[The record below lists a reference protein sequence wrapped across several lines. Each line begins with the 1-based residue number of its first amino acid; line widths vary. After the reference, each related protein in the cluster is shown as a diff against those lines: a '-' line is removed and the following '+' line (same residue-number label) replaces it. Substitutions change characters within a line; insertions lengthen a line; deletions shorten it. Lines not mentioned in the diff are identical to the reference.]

1 MSLFPIKTFV
11 HPQKVYKLEY
21 PAHWDQL
28 QQDEAQTC
36 GFGPHDRDNVGL
48 WLSILP
54 MSVDTDRLVEDLPKL
69 MQQAMAKTEGGN
81 MRQDETLKHYG
92 LKADVLREGQGGHY
106 WIVTGGDVVLFASTQ
121 VPVEERDVWNPQFER
136 LMASLHIT
144 RDDELFL
151 RKVANEVLHLLK
163 EKHPDQDFQ
172 FDEKGIRGKNQVVFL
187 GNLYR
192 EVRAAPHRR
201 AEIIKNFVG
210 GLSQSADWPM
220 GYELLDEIHD
230 SIFPMLKPRNYI
242 DPKSPTQHLQTTE
255 WLADVLICYVI
266 KVKKFFRF
274 VTGWDVNRWET
285 TPEALHELSLKNLA
299 KLPWP
304 SELHG
309 SRQRDGGRVIVVD
322 TNDSLASSRILHPDL
337 HRLFAG
343 PLGNPFWAGIPDR
356 NTLVVYS
363 DRRSLKQ
370 RIARQLF
377 KDYKKSAY
385 PITARPFLITRD
397 GIAASPEK

>member
-1 MSLFPIKTFV
+1 MSLFPVKTFV
-11 HPQKVYKLEY
+11 HPHKVYKLEY

-28 QQDEAQTC
+28 QQDEARSC

-54 MSVDTDRLVEDLPKL
+54 MSIDTDRLVEDLPRL
-69 MQQAMAKTEGGN
+69 MSQTMEKAEAGN
-81 MRQDETLKHYG
+81 MRQDETLRHYG

-106 WIVTGGDVVLFASTQ
+106 WIVTGGDVILFASTQ
-121 VPVEERDVWNPQFER
+121 VPIAERDLWNPQFER
-136 LMASLHIT
+136 LMASLQIT
-144 RDDELFL
+144 REDELFL
-151 RKVANEVLHLLK
+151 RKIDNEVLHLLK
-163 EKHPDQDFQ
+163 EKHPDQDFE
-172 FDEKGIRGKNQVVFL
+172 FDEKGIRGKNQHVFL
-187 GNLYR
+187 GNLHR
-192 EVRAAPHRR
+192 EVRAAPHRKKH
-201 AEIIKNFVG
+201 IIKNFVA

-220 GYELLDEIHD
+220 GYELLEEVRDNIV
-230 SIFPMLKPRNYI
+230 PMLKPRDYI

-255 WLADVLICYVI
+255 WLLDVLIVYVI

-274 VTGWDVNRWET
+274 VTGWDVRRWET
-285 TPEALHELSLKNLA
+285 TPEALHELAMQNLA

-304 SELHG
+304 KELVG
-309 SRQRDGGRVIVVD
+309 SRQHDGGRVIVID

-337 HRLFAG
+337 HRLFSG

-363 DRRSLKQ
+363 NRRSLKQ

-385 PITARPFLITRD
+385 PITPQPFLITRD
-397 GIAASPEK
+397 GIAPGKD